1 MGIGECRAILLAK
14 KFFKRWKANAWN
26 MSLMRS
32 ARQRRSNFAKS
43 IQNSAKSERQ
53 KQIERKSSLSSLA
66 QKTGGSE
73 NSIGQQRTPA
83 DMMPPPLTPQQKR
96 QSLPA
101 NLSNEQSQSESS
113 GGIKRKR
120 EDLNGSLD
128 DSAPHRT
135 KIRHDQSRTMGDSI
149 MSAPP
154 HRTIRTP
161 YKSRMDVSTVK
172 DGSLLS
178 DILMKQARRLAPN
191 MKSDT
196 THTDYFQL
204 KALGIDPKTSVIP
217 STKKRMR
224 DEMENDGIQSPMG
237 TALLSPRPT
246 QSTRVPVSQPATQTK
261 PNSTKVSGSA
271 GGDDEEL
278 FAQIRSVR
286 EALAES
292 EQWCRS
298 ERQSLEKS
306 MTPQPERSQ
315 HHKETPAQRRL
326 REIKERGPTPSR
338 TEVRLKAM
346 GDKALLPKG
355 FWDGEGMGLSL
366 AAKGKQKE
374 IAAPPLTSQQRE
386 QIGATPRG
394 FAALERQ
401 GQMNGSIIGSFP
413 RANNAGQRPVQVQ
426 AQAQKQKQA
435 GSSADD
441 AIEL

>member
-1 MGIGECRAILLAK
+1 
-14 KFFKRWKANAWN
+14 
-26 MSLMRS
+26 MRS

-43 IQNSAKSERQ
+43 IRNSAKSERQ

-66 QKTGGSE
+66 QSIGDSE
-73 NSIGQQRTPA
+73 NPIGQQRTPA

-101 NLSNEQSQSESS
+101 DLSNAQSQPGNS

-120 EDLNGSLD
+120 EDLNGSPD
-128 DSAPHRT
+128 HRAPHRT
-135 KIRHDQSRTMGDSI
+135 KIRHDRSRTMGHST

-154 HRTIRTP
+154 HPTIRTP
-161 YKSRMDVSTVK
+161 YKSRMDASMVK

-204 KALGIDPKTSVIP
+204 KALGIDPNTSVVP

-224 DEMENDGIQSPMG
+224 DEKENDGTQSSMG

-261 PNSTKVSGSA
+261 PNLTKFSGSA
-271 GGDDEEL
+271 ADDDEEL

-298 ERQSLEKS
+298 ERESLEKS

-338 TEVRLKAM
+338 TEVRLRAM

-374 IAAPPLTSQQRE
+374 AAAPPPQSQQRE
-386 QIGATPRG
+386 HTGATPRG

-413 RANNAGQRPVQVQ
+413 RANNAGRRPVQ
-426 AQAQKQKQA
+426 AQAQAQTQKQA

>member
-1 MGIGECRAILLAK
+1 
-14 KFFKRWKANAWN
+14 
-26 MSLMRS
+26 MSLMSS

-43 IQNSAKSERQ
+43 IQNSTKSERQ

-66 QKTGGSE
+66 QSTGGSE
-73 NSIGQQRTPA
+73 NPIGQQRTSA
-83 DMMPPPLTPQQKR
+83 DIMPPPLTPQQKR
-96 QSLPA
+96 QSLPV
-101 NLSNEQSQSESS
+101 NLGNEQSQLEKS

-120 EDLNGSLD
+120 EDPNNSLD
-128 DSAPHRT
+128 DRALHPT
-135 KIRHDQSRTMGDSI
+135 KIRHDRSRIMGDSI

-154 HRTIRTP
+154 HPTIRTP

-191 MKSDT
+191 AKSDT
-196 THTDYFQL
+196 TRTDYFQL
-204 KALGIDPKTSVIP
+204 KALGIDPKTSVVP

-224 DEMENDGIQSPMG
+224 DEMENDGTPSSMG

-246 QSTRVPVSQPATQTK
+246 QTTRVPVIQPATQTK
-261 PNSTKVSGSA
+261 PNLTKVAGSA
-271 GGDDEEL
+271 GDDEEEL

-338 TEVRLKAM
+338 TEVRLRAM

-374 IAAPPLTSQQRE
+374 AAALPLPSQRRE
-386 QIGATPRG
+386 HIGATPRG

-401 GQMNGSIIGSFP
+401 GQTNGSMVGSFP
-413 RANNAGQRPVQVQ
+413 RANNGGQRPAQAQ
-426 AQAQKQKQA
+426 AQAQKLKQA

>member
-1 MGIGECRAILLAK
+1 
-14 KFFKRWKANAWN
+14 
-26 MSLMRS
+26 MRS
-32 ARQRRSNFAKS
+32 ARQRRSNFANS

-66 QKTGGSE
+66 QSIGGSE
-73 NSIGQQRTPA
+73 KPIGQQRSPA

-101 NLSNEQSQSESS
+101 NLNNEQSQPENS
-113 GGIKRKR
+113 GGTKRKR
-120 EDLNGSLD
+120 EDLNGSVD
-128 DSAPHRT
+128 HSAPHRT
-135 KIRHDQSRTMGDSI
+135 KLRHDRSRTMGDSI

-154 HRTIRTP
+154 HPSIRTP

-191 MKSDT
+191 VKSDT
-196 THTDYFQL
+196 TRTDYFQL
-204 KALGIDPKTSVIP
+204 KALGIDPNTSVVP
-217 STKKRMR
+217 STKKKRMR
-224 DEMENDGIQSPMG
+224 DEMESDGTQSSMG
-237 TALLSPRPT
+237 TALLSPRPIR
-246 QSTRVPVSQPATQTK
+246 STRVNVSQPATQTK
-261 PNSTKVSGSA
+261 PNMTKVSGSA
-271 GGDDEEL
+271 DYDDEEL

-306 MTPQPERSQ
+306 MTPQPESSHR
-315 HHKETPAQRRL
+315 HNETPAQRRL

-338 TEVRLKAM
+338 TEVRLRAM

-374 IAAPPLTSQQRE
+374 VATPPLPSQQRE
-386 QIGATPRG
+386 QTGATPRG
-394 FAALERQ
+394 FAAFRRQ
-401 GQMNGSIIGSFP
+401 GQMNGSMNGSFP
-413 RANNAGQRPVQVQ
+413 RPNEEGQRPAQ
-426 AQAQKQKQA
+426 AQAQAQKQA

>member
-1 MGIGECRAILLAK
+1 
-14 KFFKRWKANAWN
+14 
-26 MSLMRS
+26 MRS

-66 QKTGGSE
+66 QSIRGSE
-73 NSIGQQRTPA
+73 NPIGQQRTPA

-101 NLSNEQSQSESS
+101 NLNNEQSQPGSA

-128 DSAPHRT
+128 HSAPHRT
-135 KIRHDQSRTMGDSI
+135 KIRHDRSRTMEDSI

-154 HRTIRTP
+154 HPTIRSP

-172 DGSLLS
+172 GGSLLS

-191 MKSDT
+191 VKSDT
-196 THTDYFQL
+196 TRTDYFQL
-204 KALGIDPKTSVIP
+204 KALGIDPNISVIP

-224 DEMENDGIQSPMG
+224 DEMENDGTQSPMG

-246 QSTRVPVSQPATQTK
+246 HSTRVPVSQPATQTK
-261 PNSTKVSGSA
+261 PNLTKVSGSV
-271 GGDDEEL
+271 GDDDEEL
-278 FAQIRSVR
+278 FEQIRSVR

-306 MTPQPERSQ
+306 MTPQPQRSQ

-338 TEVRLKAM
+338 TEVRLRAM

-374 IAAPPLTSQQRE
+374 AAAPPLPSQQRE
-386 QIGATPRG
+386 QIGPPPRG
-394 FAALERQ
+394 FAALGRQ
-401 GQMNGSIIGSFP
+401 GQMNGSINGSFL
-413 RANNAGQRPVQVQ
+413 RANNGAQRPAQ
-426 AQAQKQKQA
+426 AQAQAQTQAQKLKQA
-435 GSSADD
+435 GSSAED